1 MPFVSLPMRPRALP
15 FASDAPIPGLR
26 RKAVLLSL
34 LIQAVIGAFVLSQ
47 VNRLPPS
54 ATDDTPL
61 QVEWIPATPVPPPAS
76 PPPTSTPKPALPAP
90 LPATPVASE
99 PVAEVAPSAPLET
112 LATSRLQNQISAW
125 AEPVAPTPSPR
136 IERWRGQPL
145 PRLPGREEAF
155 VEGIH
160 TAIVPRHNNACRP
173 SRACFWVRGPTTA
186 TTSPARCARTSAMPN
201 VGNLSKTSAACADG
215 TAKHMPRRREPQ
227 RDTRI
232 ACGIATL

>member
-1 MPFVSLPMRPRALP
+1 MRPRALP

-99 PVAEVAPSAPLET
+99 PVAEIAPSAPLK
-112 LATSRLQNQISAW
+112 LAAPRLQNQISAW
-125 AEPVAPTPSPR
+125 AEPAAPTPPR

-145 PRLPGREEAF
+145 PRLPGREAF
-155 VEGIH
+155 VEGIPR
-160 TAIVPRHNNACRP
+160 AIVPRHNNACRP
-173 SRACFWVRGPTTA
+173 SRACFWVRGPTA
-186 TTSPARCARTSAMPN
+186 TTSPARCARASAMPN

-215 TAKHMPRRREPQ
+215 TATYAAAARAW
-227 RDTRI
+227 RDARI
-232 ACGIATL
+232 ACGITL